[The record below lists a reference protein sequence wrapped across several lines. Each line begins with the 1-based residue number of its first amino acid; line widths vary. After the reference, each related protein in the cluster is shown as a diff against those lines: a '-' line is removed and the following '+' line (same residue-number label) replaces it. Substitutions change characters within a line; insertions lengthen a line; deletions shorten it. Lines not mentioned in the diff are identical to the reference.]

1 MCLSHF
7 FILKKPL
14 LVSQNFV
21 LIDAGSLKLDRLAKL
36 WENSNGF
43 FEKKKIGYLEMSLL
57 STIQSYGENGP
68 EIFFDHV
75 KVC

>member
-1 MCLSHF
+1 MFEQF
-7 FILKKPL
+7 FLFKKPL

-21 LIDAGSLKLDRLAKL
+21 PIDAGSLKLDRLAKL

-43 FEKKKIGYLEMSLL
+43 FEKKKIGSLEMSLL